1 MSSGLNY
8 FGAMVGLNKCR
19 LNLARPGKKRSHPM
33 TFHNRPAGAGVGLNS
48 DPLDRGSIPEA
59 IFSEI
64 GAATEGDESRP
75 RSQAEI
81 DASWDSAFRAATE
94 GNRPRA
100 LNALDVSWDD
110 ALKGAGS

>member
-8 FGAMVGLNKCR
+8 FGAMVGLNRCL
-19 LNLARPGKKRSHPM
+19 LNLARFGKKRSPPM

-48 DPLDRGSIPEA
+48 EPPDRGPIPEA
-59 IFSEI
+59 IFSAI
-64 GAATEGDESRP
+64 GAAAEGDESRP

-81 DASWDSAFRAATE
+81 DASWDRAFRAATE
-94 GNRPRA
+94 GNRPHA
-100 LNALDVSWDD
+100 VNALDASWDD